1 MAGELAEAAEAAVAK
16 RSRTPDQV
24 PATEVARWRERV
36 RSLLKAR
43 DLKGIEAARREG
55 RAAFEAS

>member
-1 MAGELAEAAEAAVAK
+1 
-16 RSRTPDQV
+16 
-24 PATEVARWRERV
+24 VARWRERI